1 MKCSDLQ
8 HHYIKQTSIVTT
20 DKDRLFATEL
30 HSTDHSRPGVHSCL
44 NNKGTEI
51 ILHTQNTEALAM
63 QAVLL
68 FYEKMIQISCNYV
81 TPPPCTTTG
90 HRNIILV
97 QSCEDCSGALNL
109 EGCTTDLFFIC
120 RNSSH
125 LVLWVLIALQASK
138 SIGIEATLWER
149 CK

>member
-109 EGCTTDLFFIC
+109 AMHPERSNEFRSNANDEK
-120 RNSSH
+120 RSS
-125 LVLWVLIALQASK
+125 VLLSQVN
-138 SIGIEATLWER
+138 
-149 CK
+149 